1 MLTSRQVLILQK
13 LNDLEYITSKE
24 LGFNL
29 SISDRTIRS
38 EIKILKDLYPNIYQ
52 IHSSKMYGYK
62 LQILEYSSF
71 QKLIDKNYDLQDYIF
86 LQNILA
92 IHTLEN
98 TPINQDTLKNM
109 LFISINKLRQILI
122 KMEQNLIKDRIYL
135 EYMENKGYILNGSE
149 YNLRRVMQKIIPQ
162 DYFTSN
168 FKQKYKFIKDK
179 LHKFINNNKLIIYD
193 DLVNKFIISIFIAH
207 IRNKYSYKLIYLNAK
222 KSLIKQNK
230 YYMNIKRLLNNI
242 LQELNIVLLEDD
254 YYYLAELI
262 IISKK
267 KEKTIPNNYNI
278 TDQIIS
284 KVITRIDQEFNINF
298 ARDCELKKWLKIHID
313 SLFARITF
321 DQHVNNFLLNK
332 IKIEY
337 PLAFQM
343 AIICNKI
350 ILENTNYTMN
360 EDEIGYIAI
369 HFSAAITRN
378 KKCSGYRKKGIVIC
392 SANTGSALLLK
403 EQIELELGNYI
414 DILGVYSY
422 EEAKN
427 FIETID
433 FIFTTIPIEHKVKNK
448 VIFIRN
454 ILDSNLLSR
463 VKKVVTDHTITIDH
477 FFKPKNFYR
486 YSTKTKKDAMEY
498 LFRQMLKNQSITESI
513 IKSIHEREMMSP
525 TDIGNLIAIPHP
537 IENNMNESNIG
548 IMILDEPI
556 LWSDNM
562 VQIIILIIVAK
573 KDIKHWEPLFLN
585 LFNYLIRN
593 NGRDNLIENKDYEL
607 FIKEIKNNFRGNI

>member
-13 LNDLEYITSKE
+13 LNDLEYITSKK
-24 LGFNL
+24 LGFKL

-71 QKLIDKNYDLQDYIF
+71 QKLIDKNYDLQDYNF

-230 YYMNIKRLLNNI
+230 Y
-242 LQELNIVLLEDD
+242 
-254 YYYLAELI
+254 
-262 IISKK
+262 
-267 KEKTIPNNYNI
+267 
-278 TDQIIS
+278 
-284 KVITRIDQEFNINF
+284 
-298 ARDCELKKWLKIHID
+298 
-313 SLFARITF
+313 
-321 DQHVNNFLLNK
+321 
-332 IKIEY
+332 
-337 PLAFQM
+337 
-343 AIICNKI
+343 
-350 ILENTNYTMN
+350 
-360 EDEIGYIAI
+360 
-369 HFSAAITRN
+369 
-378 KKCSGYRKKGIVIC
+378 
-392 SANTGSALLLK
+392 
-403 EQIELELGNYI
+403 
-414 DILGVYSY
+414 
-422 EEAKN
+422 
-427 FIETID
+427 
-433 FIFTTIPIEHKVKNK
+433 
-448 VIFIRN
+448 
-454 ILDSNLLSR
+454 
-463 VKKVVTDHTITIDH
+463 
-477 FFKPKNFYR
+477 
-486 YSTKTKKDAMEY
+486 
-498 LFRQMLKNQSITESI
+498 
-513 IKSIHEREMMSP
+513 
-525 TDIGNLIAIPHP
+525 
-537 IENNMNESNIG
+537 
-548 IMILDEPI
+548 
-556 LWSDNM
+556 
-562 VQIIILIIVAK
+562 
-573 KDIKHWEPLFLN
+573 
-585 LFNYLIRN
+585 
-593 NGRDNLIENKDYEL
+593 
-607 FIKEIKNNFRGNI
+607 

>member
-1 MLTSRQVLILQK
+1 
-13 LNDLEYITSKE
+13 
-24 LGFNL
+24 
-29 SISDRTIRS
+29 
-38 EIKILKDLYPNIYQ
+38 
-52 IHSSKMYGYK
+52 
-62 LQILEYSSF
+62 
-71 QKLIDKNYDLQDYIF
+71 
-86 LQNILA
+86 
-92 IHTLEN
+92 
-98 TPINQDTLKNM
+98 
-109 LFISINKLRQILI
+109 
-122 KMEQNLIKDRIYL
+122 
-135 EYMENKGYILNGSE
+135 
-149 YNLRRVMQKIIPQ
+149 
-162 DYFTSN
+162 
-168 FKQKYKFIKDK
+168 
-179 LHKFINNNKLIIYD
+179 
-193 DLVNKFIISIFIAH
+193 
-207 IRNKYSYKLIYLNAK
+207 
-222 KSLIKQNK
+222 
-230 YYMNIKRLLNNI
+230 MNIKRLLNNI

-343 AIICNKI
+343 AIIYNKI

>member
-24 LGFNL
+24 LGFKL

-454 ILDSNLLSR
+454 ILDSNLLSK